1 METTIKGSLGYLEKN
16 ANGRL
21 QLGDREL
28 SCGDVLEVKILRDG
42 RAPWIETRIEH
53 NGTDYYL
60 VGIKE
65 PPEGLIAYIR
75 P

>member
-1 METTIKGSLGYLEKN
+1 MEGIIGYIERN

-21 QLGDREL
+21 QVCGREL
-28 SCGDVLEVKILRDG
+28 TCGDILEVKILQKD

-53 NGTDYYL
+53 NGSNYYL

-65 PPEGLIAYIR
+65 PPEGLIAYLR
-75 P
+75 N